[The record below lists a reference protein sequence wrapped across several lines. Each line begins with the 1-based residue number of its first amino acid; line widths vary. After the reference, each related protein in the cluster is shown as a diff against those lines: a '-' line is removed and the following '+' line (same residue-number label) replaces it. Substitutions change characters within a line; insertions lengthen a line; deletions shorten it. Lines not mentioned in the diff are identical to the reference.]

1 MPLTMSSASLPVFEQ
16 ILGALD
22 AILDKAEAHA
32 TARKIAPEVL
42 LQARLYPDMFH
53 FTRQVQITCDFA
65 MRTVA
70 RLSGVEPVKME
81 DHEKTFA
88 EVKKRI
94 RAARDHVASADRA
107 AIDASADRDITFP
120 MGPDKVTMKGSAY
133 LSHFALPNFYFHAT
147 TAYAILRENG
157 VELGKRD
164 FMGQFKP

>member
-1 MPLTMSSASLPVFEQ
+1 MPITLSSASLPAFQQ

-22 AILDKAEAHA
+22 AILDKVEAHA

-70 RLSGVEPVKME
+70 RLSGLEPLKLE
-81 DHEKTFA
+81 DHEKTVA
-88 EVKKRI
+88 ELKKRI
-94 RAARDHVASADRA
+94 KTARDHVAGADTK
-107 AIDASADRDITFP
+107 AIDAAADRDITFP
-120 MGPDKVTMKGSAY
+120 MGPQSVTMKGAAY
-133 LSHFALPNFYFHAT
+133 LTHFALPNFYFHAT

-164 FMGQFKP
+164 FMGQYNA